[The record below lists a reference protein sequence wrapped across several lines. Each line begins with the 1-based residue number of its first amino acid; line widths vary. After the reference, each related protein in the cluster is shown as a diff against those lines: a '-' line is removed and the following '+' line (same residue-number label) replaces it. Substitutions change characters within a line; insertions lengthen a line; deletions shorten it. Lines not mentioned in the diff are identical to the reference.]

1 MAVLVLALECAAAF
15 ANQAA
20 AKARQR
26 PANPPELKRLETRM
40 EEVRESFLRDTNQLI
55 KQFEDIGQ
63 YERAKVLLDALAKL
77 DPQNEQVKTRL
88 AEVNDQILDAD
99 EFEVN
104 LALGRVWQPVGR
116 VERGR
121 PLRIRVSG
129 EYRIVANLE
138 AGPEGAPSDDP
149 AEDLIPH
156 VPFGAVMAVIA
167 DADASKRSG
176 DKQPRPFAVGSS
188 YEKPADRD
196 GVLFLKVNVPPGAKC
211 TGKLTA
217 LVSGAAKP

>member
-1 MAVLVLALECAAAF
+1 VVLALECAAAL
-15 ANQAA
+15 ADQAA

-26 PANPPELKRLETRM
+26 PANPPELKRLETRT

-88 AEVNDQILDAD
+88 AEINDRILDAD

-104 LALGRVWQPVGR
+104 LALGSAWQPVGR

-129 EYRIVANLE
+129 EYRIVANLG
-138 AGPEGAPSDDP
+138 AGPD
-149 AEDLIPH
+149 
-156 VPFGAVMAVIA
+156 
-167 DADASKRSG
+167 
-176 DKQPRPFAVGSS
+176 
-188 YEKPADRD
+188 
-196 GVLFLKVNVPPGAKC
+196 
-211 TGKLTA
+211 
-217 LVSGAAKP
+217 